1 MVPVRGLGKL
11 SSGRILSDG
20 GEVRLQSKSLSP
32 QLLPVDGMRVLSGLG
47 RCLPAAAFF
56 LGSWLVLRCCAY
68 YWTTHVPLRARRMK
82 YYRGCESK
90 KTLKKRESGK
100 KNNEHCVSDGV
111 NHSAKGQSELSGETR
126 NSD

>member
-1 MVPVRGLGKL
+1 MFACCSIFPGLVAGFEMLCILLNHSCPV
-11 SSGRILSDG
+11 
-20 GEVRLQSKSLSP
+20 
-32 QLLPVDGMRVLSGLG
+32 
-47 RCLPAAAFF
+47 
-56 LGSWLVLRCCAY
+56 
-68 YWTTHVPLRARRMK
+68 RARRMK

-100 KNNEHCVSDGV
+100 KNNEHCMSDGV